1 MTWAVGLALLAVVV
15 VGGCAWLLARPRPA
29 PIGADGAGGL
39 VEDGDELVPQGRW
52 PQATPGDGFRPQM
65 RGYRMDQVDAVVD
78 ALEGR
83 VAGHDSAIAALRG
96 EPTPGRSHAMTRTAF
111 PAPHTHTPPRT
122 ASDAV
127 EAGHTPE
134 AEDEPPPRPGPAAGP
149 EDPPAAGRPAPLR
162 RYDLL
167 APVAYLLLAAF
178 LLSGLVADLR
188 TGYLSQGVQ
197 DQQAFEW
204 YFGATAHNLATLSN
218 PLFTDLQNYPTG
230 VNLMA
235 NAAVLG
241 LAVPL
246 APVTLLA
253 GPQLTFLLVELLGLA
268 LTASA
273 WFWLFRRWL
282 PVHPIAAALGA
293 GFAGFAPGLVSHA
306 NGHPNFVAQ
315 FLVPVLVD
323 RVLRL
328 VDGDRRVHDGV
339 VLGLLAAW
347 QLFIGEETLL
357 LAAIG
362 MGLAGV
368 VLLAHGRLDLRRLLP
383 GLAIGAAVCLAVVA
397 IPLWWQ
403 FAGPQS
409 YSSIWHP
416 PAGNDLAQLWGRAT
430 RSIGADPWASAALSM
445 NRTEENSFF
454 GIPLLL
460 AAGAVVVLLWRRPVV
475 RALAAVVVVACWLSL
490 GEEVVLNGRPT
501 GIPGPWV
508 LFENVPIVE
517 NVLPTRLALVAVPAL
532 GALLALG
539 IEALRSA
546 ASRYAGHAGAG
557 LALAAAA
564 GLVVLLPVMP
574 TPLVVDTRAP
584 MPAFFTDGTW
594 RDHVDEGGSVLAVP
608 PTAVADTR
616 ALEWQAEARWGFPV
630 VAGYFVG
637 PDSTPE
643 RGGQYGATPT
653 ALTQWLV
660 GIAESGIARTADPE
674 QVEQFR
680 SDLRAGRVDA
690 VVLPEA
696 RADAPVLLAS
706 VTSALGEPERT
717 GGVYVWDVRSVTDG
731 AR

>member
-15 VGGCAWLLARPRPA
+15 VAGSAWLLARPRPE
-29 PIGADGAGGL
+29 PIGSHEGDDVAD
-39 VEDGDELVPQGRW
+39 DGDDQVPRGRW
-52 PQATPGDGFRPQM
+52 LEPSSGEDGFRPQL

-83 VAGHDSAIAALRG
+83 IARHDTAIAALRG
-96 EPTPGRSHAMTRTAF
+96 EPTPPPTPTMTSTALAT
-111 PAPHTHTPPRT
+111 PPTQAPPRT
-122 ASDAV
+122 APGSA
-127 EAGHTPE
+127 EPGRGPAR
-134 AEDEPPPRPGPAAGP
+134 EDEPPPRRGPAAGP
-149 EDPPAAGRPAPLR
+149 HDSPAAGHPAPLC

-167 APVAYLLLAAF
+167 APAGYLLLAAF
-178 LLSGLVADLR
+178 VFSGLLAQPR

-204 YFGATAHNLATLSN
+204 YFGATAHNLATFSN

-241 LAVPL
+241 LGVPL

-282 PVHPIAAALGA
+282 PVHPLAAALGA

-328 VDGDRRVHDGV
+328 VDGDHRVRDGV

-362 MGLAGV
+362 TGVAGV
-368 VLLAHGRLDLRRLLP
+368 VLVAQGRLDLRRLLP
-383 GLAIGAAVCLAVVA
+383 GLAIGAAVCLAIVA

-403 FAGPQS
+403 FAGPQN

-416 PAGNDLAQLWGRAT
+416 PSGNDLAQLWGRAT

-454 GIPLLL
+454 GVPLLL
-460 AAGAVVVLLWRRPVV
+460 AAAVVVVLLWRRPVV

-501 GIPGPWV
+501 GIPGPWA
-508 LFENVPIVE
+508 LLENVPIVE

-539 IEALRSA
+539 IEALRT
-546 ASRYAGHAGAG
+546 
-557 LALAAAA
+557 AA
-564 GLVVLLPVMP
+564 GGMPGTPAPVWRSPRRPGWSSCCPSCPHPSSSTPAPRCRPSSP
-574 TPLVVDTRAP
+574 TARGATTSTRGVRCSPCPRRPSRTPVPWSGRPRPGGASP
-584 MPAFFTDGTW
+584 SSPATS
-594 RDHVDEGGSVLAVP
+594 SVLTRRPSAVGSTAPLRPRSPSGSSASPSPVSPGP
-608 PTAVADTR
+608 PTRSRSSSSVPTSER
-616 ALEWQAEARWGFPV
+616 
-630 VAGYFVG
+630 VG
-637 PDSTPE
+637 WMPSSSP
-643 RGGQYGATPT
+643 RH
-653 ALTQWLV
+653 ALTRRCC
-660 GIAESGIARTADPE
+660 SPPSPARSVRRHA
-674 QVEQFR
+674 
-680 SDLRAGRVDA
+680 RAG
-690 VVLPEA
+690 
-696 RADAPVLLAS
+696 S
-706 VTSALGEPERT
+706 TSGM
-717 GGVYVWDVRSVTDG
+717 
-731 AR
+731 